1 MNNFDNESNV
11 NILDSF
17 KNHKTNNSINSLA
30 ILGTQ
35 FGDEGKGKFVDL
47 LSKNFD
53 YIVRYQGGDNAG
65 HTIVFNNKKF
75 KLRLIPSGIFHP
87 NKKVI
92 IAHGTVINPITLLSE
107 IEYLNQN
114 KIPTNNLIISD
125 RCHVIFEYHI
135 EMDYLLEKLK
145 ENKIGTTKR
154 GIGPCYTDKA
164 SRFGIRI
171 CDLFNYK
178 NLKEKITENLKIKN
192 VLFKNFNKKTFDVEE
207 VTKQYFEIGLKIKP
221 YVTDTI
227 SFLHI
232 KKREKKSF
240 LFEGAQGL
248 LLDIDFGTYPFVT
261 SSNVTGLLQAGTGF
275 PKIDRILG
283 IVKAYNTR
291 VGEGPFVSEILNEDL
306 AQTIR
311 DKGNEYGTVT
321 KRPRRIGWLDLVSL
335 KYSIN
340 ISGVTSIALTLTDVL
355 TDLKEIFVCISYVQD
370 NQIHQ
375 NFPPSIDQLS
385 KQKPIFKK
393 FKGWNVD
400 ISKITKYEDLPIE
413 LKNYVLFIETYL
425 NVPVKFVSV
434 GPDRLQTIERENV
447 KW

>member
-92 IAHGTVINPITLLSE
+92 IAHGAVINPITLLSE

-135 EMDYLLEKLK
+135 EMDYLLEELK

-232 KKREKKSF
+232 KKREKK
-240 LFEGAQGL
+240 
-248 LLDIDFGTYPFVT
+248 Y
-261 SSNVTGLLQAGTGF
+261 
-275 PKIDRILG
+275 R
-283 IVKAYNTR
+283 
-291 VGEGPFVSEILNEDL
+291 
-306 AQTIR
+306 
-311 DKGNEYGTVT
+311 
-321 KRPRRIGWLDLVSL
+321 
-335 KYSIN
+335 
-340 ISGVTSIALTLTDVL
+340 
-355 TDLKEIFVCISYVQD
+355 
-370 NQIHQ
+370 
-375 NFPPSIDQLS
+375 
-385 KQKPIFKK
+385 KQ
-393 FKGWNVD
+393 W
-400 ISKITKYEDLPIE
+400 
-413 LKNYVLFIETYL
+413 KNRKM
-425 NVPVKFVSV
+425 P
-434 GPDRLQTIERENV
+434 
-447 KW
+447 